1 MTESKDAINEKSL
14 PSIIEKIWD
23 KATKDNYVSHTM
35 ISRIAY
41 DYANLLSL
49 CTILEHIRGIHC
61 DYGNYRSFKNSFIE
75 FTKRT
80 FTPDEILKEY
90 AHITETSE
98 DYDYKKVSKH
108 LEDLKRELEGF
119 IVLEQY
125 VKDGK
130 DGLDS

>member
-1 MTESKDAINEKSL
+1 MTESKDAINEKYL

-23 KATKDNYVSHTM
+23 KATKDNYVSHTT

-61 DYGNYRSFKNSFIE
+61 DYGNYHSFKNSFIE

-80 FTPDEILKEY
+80 FTPDQILKEY
-90 AHITETSE
+90 THITETSE

>member
-1 MTESKDAINEKSL
+1 MTDNEKSL
-14 PSIIEKIWD
+14 PSILEDIWH

-49 CTILEHIRGIHC
+49 CTIAEHVIGIPH
-61 DYGNYRSFKNSFIE
+61 DRGNYHSFKNQFIE

-80 FTPDEILKEY
+80 FTPDQILKEY
-90 AHITETSE
+90 THIMATSE

-108 LEDLKRELEGF
+108 VEDLKRELSEF
-119 IVLEQY
+119 IILEQY